1 MNSLITKGRTLA
13 TCTNKRSIQ
22 LLQSCCHSTTSR
34 FIVHSR
40 PSPATTNSNRAR
52 HLNISTSTTT
62 TTTNPSPNEHAHANE
77 QPPDTNTNKQI
88 QNLALQSIKEQGLK
102 ILKSTTI
109 QIQSKTQRRL
119 LLSHEDTGPTPDQL
133 REAHRLKLLVEDAI
147 EEYTSRKGDMFCSG
161 PGGEPIAIID
171 VEVTQDLRQARVFWS
186 LPFSLLLMDVD
197 RIRSGSGSGSGSRG
211 MFRDGQ
217 EMRMQAAKR
226 MQMILEEKGGVLQ
239 GLVHRKLRRYFRPP
253 KIRFVMA
260 EGEMLRT
267 VLKEIL

>member
-1 MNSLITKGRTLA
+1 MNSLITKSRTLSLA
-13 TCTNKRSIQ
+13 TCTNIRTIQ
-22 LLQSCCHSTTSR
+22 LLQSCCHSTSR
-34 FIVHSR
+34 FIIHPR
-40 PSPATTNSNRAR
+40 PSPATTNISR
-52 HLNISTSTTT
+52 HLSTGTS
-62 TTTNPSPNEHAHANE
+62 TNPSPTEHE
-77 QPPDTNTNKQI
+77 PSVLDTSTNKTI
-88 QNLALQSIKEQGLK
+88 QNLALQSVKEQGLK

-119 LLSHEDTGPTPDQL
+119 LLSQEDSGPTPDQL

-147 EEYTSRKGDMFCSG
+147 EEYTSRKGDLFCSG

-186 LPFSLLLMDVD
+186 LPFSLLLIDVD
-197 RIRSGSGSGSGSRG
+197 RISSGSGGGRG
-211 MFRDGQ
+211 MHRDGQ
-217 EMRMQAAKR
+217 EMRMRAAKR

-260 EGEMLRT
+260 EGEMLRA

>member
-1 MNSLITKGRTLA
+1 MNSLMTKCRTLSLA
-13 TCTNKRSIQ
+13 TCTNKRTIQ
-22 LLQSCCHSTTSR
+22 LLQSCCHSTSR
-34 FIVHSR
+34 FIIHPR
-40 PSPATTNSNRAR
+40 PSPATTNIAR
-52 HLNISTSTTT
+52 YLSTS
-62 TTTNPSPNEHAHANE
+62 TTTNPSPTEHE
-77 QPPDTNTNKQI
+77 PPVPDTKKN

-119 LLSHEDTGPTPDQL
+119 LLSQEDSGPTPDQL

-147 EEYTSRKGDMFCSG
+147 EEYTSRKGDLFCSG

-186 LPFSLLLMDVD
+186 LPFSLLLIDVD
-197 RIRSGSGSGSGSRG
+197 RISSGSGGGRG
-211 MFRDGQ
+211 MHRDGQ

-260 EGEMLRT
+260 EGEMLRA